1 MIEQLPMDLKER
13 FTEMR
18 EMDLQVQNAIDNI
31 DDKVKKFFEGTA
43 VKKFKPEVK
52 QQQYE
57 QLRKEYYKVLEEA
70 DEKVQLANQIYDL
83 VERYLRKLDQE
94 VSRFKME
101 LEADHSG
108 ITEVL
113 ERRSLELD
121 RPPKQSS
128 TRGEKRKLPSENN
141 TSDKRI
147 HTDKLLSNLATEAA
161 QEISGMKSSMT
172 SSSSSNSNDQAGA
185 SLSYT
190 LGRVGAGSNAIAIAA
205 ARAVTNTLQMQQG
218 RRTAS
223 LKASYAAV
231 KATGMA
237 GLDALSTEFTFGRT
251 ASSMTDGTPVSSSS
265 SSSSSSGRSQSKRKN
280 VSSRHHTSSSNTTTP
295 ANPPPAS
302 EETSTETV
310 VDETNTTA
318 DWTYDPNEPRYCLCN
333 QVSYGNMVG
342 CDNPNCP
349 IEWFHYGCVG
359 ITQPPKGKW
368 FCPQC
373 AAAMKRREKKDIPSK
388 HK

>member
-1 MIEQLPMDLKER
+1 MDLKER

-18 EMDLQVQNAIDNI
+18 EMDLQVQNSIDNI
-31 DDKVKKFFEGTA
+31 DEKVKKFFEGSA

-101 LEADHSG
+101 LEADHAG

-121 RPPKQSS
+121 RPPKTGS
-128 TRGEKRKLPSENN
+128 TKGEKRKQPTENSA
-141 TSDKRI
+141 TDKRI
-147 HTDKLLSNLATEAA
+147 HTERLLSNLATEAA
-161 QEISGMKSSMT
+161 QEISGMKSST
-172 SSSSSNSNDQAGA
+172 ASSSSSSTSNESTGI
-185 SLSYT
+185 SMSYT
-190 LGRVGAGSNAIAIAA
+190 LGRVGAGSNNAIAMAA

-223 LKASYAAV
+223 MKASYEAV
-231 KATGMA
+231 KATGMV
-237 GLDALSTEFTFGRT
+237 GLGALHNEFTFGGGSTSTARESQGQPGST
-251 ASSMTDGTPVSSSS
+251 PSASSTS
-265 SSSSSSGRSQSKRKN
+265 RSQSRRKT
-280 VSSRHHTSSSNTTTP
+280 VSSRHNVTTAGAVTP
-295 ANPPPAS
+295 PTPTPSTEEATPEAPAD
-302 EETSTETV
+302 ETSAP
-310 VDETNTTA
+310 VD
-318 DWTYDPNEPRYCLCN
+318 WSYDPNEPRYCLCN

-373 AAAMKRREKKDIPSK
+373 TAAMKRREKKDVPSK